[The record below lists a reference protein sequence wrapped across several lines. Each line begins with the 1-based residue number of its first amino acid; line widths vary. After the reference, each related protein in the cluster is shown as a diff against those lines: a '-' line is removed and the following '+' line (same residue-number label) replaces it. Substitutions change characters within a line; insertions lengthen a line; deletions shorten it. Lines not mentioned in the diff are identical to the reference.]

1 MPRVDLATVRWA
13 AILMAGVSLAACA
26 SVAPPAPKYAA
37 RMADLARPPP
47 AKGATTY
54 RTGEPYQVG
63 GVWYVPH
70 EQPDYD
76 ETGTASWYGDA
87 FNQKATADGE
97 IFDMNVF
104 SAAHTTLPLPSL
116 VEVTN
121 LDNGRKLTV
130 RVNDRGPFVGGR
142 IIDLS
147 YAAAQELGYAE
158 KGLARVRVRYV
169 GPAPLA
175 GPDAGVRYA
184 DATPGKSPVR
194 PDTVRR
200 VADASHM
207 DPPAWG
213 FHTPLATRLPT
224 PSPAAAVAAPVQ
236 LAARAAAPAA
246 HAAAAAT
253 ALPADD
259 DVILTSYK
267 APQPVAVLTS
277 LPAARTAT
285 TTASAPAAPPA
296 PAPRLAKAA
305 AAPHAPLTGA
315 ELGPI
320 HGEKIAL
327 PDFSHAAP
335 SVAEGVAQSTLQ
347 GAAQGFRIQ
356 AGAFSSRDNAQRAV
370 AQLAATGRASVEP
383 YEKDGATLYR
393 VFVPGAD
400 DEVAAYAIRD
410 KVAAAGF
417 ADARVVKAGS

>member
-1 MPRVDLATVRWA
+1 MPRVDLRTVRWA
-13 AILMAGVSLAACA
+13 AILVAGASLAACA
-26 SVAPPAPKYAA
+26 SVAPPAPKYPS
-37 RMADLARPPP
+37 RMADLARPPARGP
-47 AKGATTY
+47 VTY
-54 RTGEPYQVG
+54 KTGEPYQVG
-63 GVWYVPH
+63 GIWYVPH

-76 ETGTASWYGDA
+76 ETGVASWYGDA

-97 IFDMNVF
+97 VFDMNVF

-147 YAAAQELGYAE
+147 YAAAQELGYAD
-158 KGLARVRVRYV
+158 KGLAKVRVRYV

-175 GPDAGVRYA
+175 GPDAGVRMA
-184 DATPGKSPVR
+184 DATPTRPPVR

-200 VADASHM
+200 VADAAHM
-207 DPPAWG
+207 EPPAWG

-224 PSPAAAVAAPVQ
+224 PSPATAVQV
-236 LAARAAAPAA
+236 AARAAPVAA
-246 HAAAAAT
+246 HAAAA
-253 ALPADD
+253 LPAADD

-277 LPAARTAT
+277 MPAAKPATMTA
-285 TTASAPAAPPA
+285 AAPAAPPT

-305 AAPHAPLTGA
+305 ATPHAPLTGA

-327 PDFSHAAP
+327 PDFSHAGP
-335 SVAEGVAQSTLQ
+335 SAAESVAQSTVQ
-347 GAAQGFRIQ
+347 STSQGFRIQ
-356 AGAFSSRDNAQRAV
+356 AGAFSSRDNAQRAA
-370 AQLAATGRASVEP
+370 AQLASAGHASVEP
-383 YEKDGATLYR
+383 FEKDGATLYR
-393 VFVPGAD
+393 VFVPAAD

-417 ADARVVKAGS
+417 ADARVVKSF